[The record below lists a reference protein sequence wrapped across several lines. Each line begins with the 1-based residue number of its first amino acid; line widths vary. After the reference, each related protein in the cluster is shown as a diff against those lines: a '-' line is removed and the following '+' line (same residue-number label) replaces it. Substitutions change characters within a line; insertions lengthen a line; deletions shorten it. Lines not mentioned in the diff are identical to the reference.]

1 MSFILRRSVI
11 EFEIWVNIFFL
22 ELETILLQLY
32 VSLECLTLGTLKHF
46 LIVNIVV
53 VIFTFGQ
60 IVVVVVVDMVT
71 CNVSIA

>member
-1 MSFILRRSVI
+1 MLNFR
-11 EFEIWVNIFFL
+11 
-22 ELETILLQLY
+22 
-32 VSLECLTLGTLKHF
+32 TLKHF